1 MPASGSRPI
10 LVPLIVACAMFMQN
24 LDSTVIAT
32 ALPTIAQSLGE
43 SPLRLNVAIT
53 CYLLSL
59 AVFIPISGW
68 TADRFGAR
76 RVFSAAIVV
85 FTLGSIACGMA
96 NSLPAL
102 VAARILQ
109 GMGGALM
116 VPVGRLVL
124 LRTVP
129 KSDLVRAMSFVSVPA
144 LIGPVMGP
152 PVGGF
157 IVTYASWRWIF
168 FINIPIGV
176 LGIVL
181 VNMLVSDLKET
192 GRRPLDRS
200 GFVLTGIGL
209 ASLAFGFENVG
220 RGTLPIVGVVGL
232 LAVGVICLMAFM
244 SATPGGC
251 RIRSSIWRLFRIP
264 TYASASIGG
273 FLFRMGLG
281 ALPFLLPLMLQVGFG
296 LSALNSGLLTFASA
310 AGAMLMKTSAVRIL
324 RAFGFRIVLV
334 GDAVISAAFLFGYS
348 LFRPDTPHLVIFLAL
363 LIGGFFRSLQMTS
376 INTLSYADVPACDA
390 EPRHQPVEHGPAVVA
405 NCRRRDRRIDAAYG
419 ADIARRYNHNSRGF
433 LPGLCRRRVDLA
445 SVGTILL
452 EDVARCRRRGQ
463 WPTGGAM
470 IHGLTAA
477 GSLMHIERLDHLVMT
492 VADIERTCEFYT
504 RVLGM
509 EVVRFGEG
517 RTALRFG
524 EQKINLHPANNI
536 PGLVAERPTPARP
549 ICVS

>member
-1 MPASGSRPI
+1 
-10 LVPLIVACAMFMQN
+10 MQS

-43 SPLRLNVAIT
+43 SPLQLNVAIT

-96 NSLPAL
+96 NSLPVL

-152 PVGGF
+152 PVGGL

-200 GFVLTGIGL
+200 GFALTGIGL

-220 RGTLPIVGVVGL
+220 RGTLPGVGVFGL
-232 LAVGVICLMAFM
+232 LAVGAICLMLYLRHARRV
-244 SATPGGC
+244 SHPIIDLA
-251 RIRSSIWRLFRIP
+251 LFSIP

-310 AGAMLMKTSAVRIL
+310 AGAMLMKTTAVRIL
-324 RAFGFRIVLV
+324 RVLGFRIVLV

-376 INTLSYADVPACDA
+376 INTLSYADVPASMLSRATSLSSMAQQLSQTAGVATAALLLHTVLTLRGGTTLVAADFYPVFIAVALISLLSVPFFLKMSPDA
-390 EPRHQPVEHGPAVVA
+390 
-405 NCRRRDRRIDAAYG
+405 G
-419 ADIARRYNHNSRGF
+419 AEVSGRQ
-433 LPGLCRRRVDLA
+433 
-445 SVGTILL
+445 
-452 EDVARCRRRGQ
+452 VAR
-463 WPTGGAM
+463 
-470 IHGLTAA
+470 
-477 GSLMHIERLDHLVMT
+477 
-492 VADIERTCEFYT
+492 
-504 RVLGM
+504 
-509 EVVRFGEG
+509 
-517 RTALRFG
+517 
-524 EQKINLHPANNI
+524 
-536 PGLVAERPTPARP
+536 
-549 ICVS
+549 

>member
-43 SPLRLNVAIT
+43 TPLRLNVAIT

-152 PVGGF
+152 PVGGL

-181 VNMLVSDLKET
+181 VNLLVGDLKET

-200 GFVLTGIGL
+200 GFALTGIGL

-220 RGTLPIVGVVGL
+220 RGTLPIIGVFGL
-232 LAVGVICLMAFM
+232 LAVGMICLVAYLRH
-244 SATPGGC
+244 AR
-251 RIRSSIWRLFRIP
+251 RISHPIIDLALFSIP
-264 TYASASIGG
+264 TYAAASIGG

-324 RAFGFRIVLV
+324 RALGFRIVLV

-376 INTLSYADVPACDA
+376 INTLSYADVPASMLSRA
-390 EPRHQPVEHGPAVVA
+390 TSLSSMAQQLSQTAGVA
-405 NCRRRDRRIDAAYG
+405 
-419 ADIARRYNHNSRGF
+419 
-433 LPGLCRRRVDLA
+433 
-445 SVGTILL
+445 
-452 EDVARCRRRGQ
+452 
-463 WPTGGAM
+463 
-470 IHGLTAA
+470 TAA
-477 GSLMHIERLDHLVMT
+477 LMLHTVLTWRGGTTLMAADFYPVFVGVALISLLSVPFFLRMSPDAGAEVSGRP
-492 VADIERTCEFYT
+492 VA
-504 RVLGM
+504 
-509 EVVRFGEG
+509 
-517 RTALRFG
+517 
-524 EQKINLHPANNI
+524 P
-536 PGLVAERPTPARP
+536 
-549 ICVS
+549 